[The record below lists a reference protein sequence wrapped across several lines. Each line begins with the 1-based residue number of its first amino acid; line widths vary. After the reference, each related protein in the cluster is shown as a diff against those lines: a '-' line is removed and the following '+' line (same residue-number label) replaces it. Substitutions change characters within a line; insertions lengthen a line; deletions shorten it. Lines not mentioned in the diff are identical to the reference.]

1 MSSHIFSQDA
11 PSPIG
16 PYSQAVRA
24 GDFIFISGQLGINR
38 EGKMEEGIKEQTERA
53 IKNIEAILKA
63 AGSSLRDVVRVTVY
77 LANIDDFGDMN
88 KVYEKYFGDIKPARV
103 TVGGCKLPKNA
114 KIEIEAVAYTGE

>member
-88 KVYEKYFGDIKPARV
+88 EVYEKYFGDIKPARV